1 MSDELTRLLTIL
13 NNGSDQAV
21 LDNASDI
28 AALIRQLQR
37 ENERATRL
45 LAAVEGLGR
54 KIQADNDSDA
64 DGATVLELFYADGAF
79 TARITWHHHDGPIDE
94 ASRDDTDAVQALIA
108 LSREALNG

>member
-45 LAAVEGLGR
+45 LAAVERLGNR
-54 KIQADNDSDA
+54 DTTTLTPL
-64 DGATVLELFYADGAF
+64 GML
-79 TARITWHHHDGPIDE
+79 RIDE
-94 ASRDDTDAVQALIA
+94 IHILPEQGSGQWVAVSDGNMTDRHTTIADALIA
-108 LSREALNG
+108 LAEQVVAE